1 MRALEGKVAI
11 VTGGSRGLGRVIA
24 RRFLEEGAA
33 VVTCS
38 RKPPDDAPLGDWL
51 AADVREPEQI
61 DRVIAFTL
69 ERHGRL
75 DLLVNNAGGSPP
87 VEAARA
93 SPRFST
99 AIIALNLVAPL
110 VFATRAQAA
119 MQGGGVILNIASTSG
134 TRPSPGTAAYG
145 AAKAGLLNLTRSLAA
160 EWAPRIR
167 VNAVTPGPLD
177 TDGATALHG
186 GLRGH
191 SSAEDVAAACVFLAS
206 PAARA
211 ISGASLLVHGGRE
224 T

>member
-1 MRALEGKVAI
+1 MKHVLVAVKMLCEGRIVI
-11 VTGGSRGLGRVIA
+11 VTGAGRGLGRAHALELAREGARVVVNDLGTSLAGGGSSSAPAEAVAAEIRDAGGQAVANADDVASWEGA
-24 RRFLEEGAA
+24 RRLIHTAIETWGGL
-33 VVTCS
+33 
-38 RKPPDDAPLGDWL
+38 DA
-51 AADVREPEQI
+51 
-61 DRVIAFTL
+61 
-69 ERHGRL
+69 
-75 DLLVNNAGGSPP
+75 LVNNAGGSPP

-119 MQGGGVILNIASTSG
+119 MADGGVILNIASTSG

-186 GLRGH
+186 G
-191 SSAEDVAAACVFLAS
+191 
-206 PAARA
+206 
-211 ISGASLLVHGGRE
+211 RE
-224 T
+224 G